1 MLFLRS
7 YVRHLRSPLPCPDRT
22 SPPRPPRPADQL
34 RKILAYIDIGQREG
48 ATMLCGGKQ
57 KGSAGYFVSRLG
69 VWGGASCALG
79 SMPCPARLGPLH
91 LACCRPP
98 SRTFQHSSPVSSP
111 LPPLPIL
118 AGGAH
123 RVPRRN

>member
-57 KGSAGYFVSRLG
+57 KGTAGYFVSGWAEGR
-69 VWGGASCALG
+69 
-79 SMPCPARLGPLH
+79 
-91 LACCRPP
+91 
-98 SRTFQHSSPVSSP
+98 
-111 LPPLPIL
+111 
-118 AGGAH
+118 AGGLRSLPGAL
-123 RVPRRN
+123 PAG